1 MSVFT
6 RLLAVSDD
14 SNRGKL
20 ALRKAVQLANASH
33 AELTLLRVK
42 TPKYQGIGQWLQQKV
57 HPQPLVSHLREK
69 RPHYPSRELNLC
81 LKQCQAKDLPT
92 AILTELK
99 QAHYD
104 LLLVEHHSYSALQCE
119 LGHTDDWQLLQRVSL
134 PVMFV
139 SDSPWEQQGS
149 LLAALELDEDT
160 EDHSHFNHRL
170 LQQAFDFAGLLQ
182 QRLHLLNCYQEADI
196 SMAFDNQQPGCRSQ
210 KDNQW
215 QKLRQVARPLALS
228 DELLHLASGMPD
240 HVVPE
245 AAHKWHSNIVI
256 MGAAEHRGLL
266 SELNGHASEQ
276 MLNQLQCDVLALK
289 PSCPLL
295 H

>member
-14 SNRGKL
+14 SNRGKQ

-33 AELTLLRVK
+33 ADLTLLRVK
-42 TPKYQGIGQWLQQKV
+42 TPKYQGIGQWLQQKI
-57 HPQPLVSHLREK
+57 HSSPSVSQQREK
-69 RPHYPSRELNLC
+69 RPFYPSRELDIC
-81 LKQCQAKDLPT
+81 LKHCQARDLPT

-99 QAHYD
+99 QTHYD

-119 LGHTDDWQLLQRVSL
+119 LGHTYDWQLLQRVPL

-139 SDSPWEQQGS
+139 SDMPWEQQGS
-149 LLAALELDEDT
+149 MLAALELDEDT
-160 EDHSHFNHRL
+160 EDHAHFNHRL
-170 LQQAFDFAGLLQ
+170 LQQANEFADLLQ
-182 QRLHLLNCYQEADI
+182 QKLHLLNCYQQADI
-196 SMAFDNQQPGCRSQ
+196 SMAFDEQLPGCRSQ
-210 KDNQW
+210 QENQW
-215 QKLRQVARPLALS
+215 QKLQQAAKLLALS
-228 DELLHLASGMPD
+228 EEQLHLSCGLPD

-266 SELNGHASEQ
+266 SELKGHASEQ
-276 MLNQLQCDVLALK
+276 MLNQLECDVLALK